1 MRAHGTKS
9 REFNS
14 HSIWLLTCLKK
25 NKRTIHC
32 SNWMPIII
40 ILSKWGESSK
50 GKRMNWNITCKK
62 TEMKR
67 LWNAFH
73 SAEFRWI
80 GCFFSLSSYFFL
92 LKSLEYKL
100 FENALLSWIFAFFV
114 LCLFSLV
121 RSFVCL
127 CLALRFPSSFFTS
140 LVSVASAAKERQNNR
155 NVKKSLPETTSG
167 IVRFDLYIVHM

>member
-1 MRAHGTKS
+1 MIFNLYWIQKLRAHGTKS

-50 GKRMNWNITCKK
+50 GKRMNWKITCKK

-80 GCFFSLSSYFFL
+80 GCFFSLSSYFFYWNRWSTNC
-92 LKSLEYKL
+92 LKMRCFLEY
-100 FENALLSWIFAFFV
+100 S
-114 LCLFSLV
+114 LFSFYASSL
-121 RSFVCL
+121 L
-127 CLALRFPSSFFTS
+127 CAPLS
-140 LVSVASAAKERQNNR
+140 VSV
-155 NVKKSLPETTSG
+155 
-167 IVRFDLYIVHM
+167 